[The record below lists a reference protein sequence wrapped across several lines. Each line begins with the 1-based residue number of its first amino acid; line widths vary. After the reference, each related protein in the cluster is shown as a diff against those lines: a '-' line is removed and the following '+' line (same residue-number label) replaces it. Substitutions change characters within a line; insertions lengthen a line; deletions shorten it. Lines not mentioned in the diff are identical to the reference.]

1 MRLSKSIILPKSY
14 MKALYILLFSLCQ
27 GMVGFGQD
35 VIYLKNGNQI
45 NASVIELTPTM
56 VKFTKIADG
65 PVYTLNVSDLTSI
78 TYKNGAIDSFVSNGT
93 NNNGEKTSKKS
104 KNDDD
109 FLIPIKKYSGPRVGL
124 TYLAEGTNRSKIA
137 DAFNRADITPAI
149 SQFGW
154 QFETRIFTLDNGAA
168 GLVEFIPMIGGIEQG
183 LFLPSA
189 TGLIGFR
196 AANGIEFGVGPTAS
210 LSGVGLVLAA
220 GASFKAGKV
229 TFPVNLAFT
238 PNIKTMLKDKWVYN
252 STTGMNELVPGTT
265 SNSGFRLSLLIGF
278 NSRKE

>member
-1 MRLSKSIILPKSY
+1 
-14 MKALYILLFSLCQ
+14 MKALYILLFSLSISLIN
-27 GMVGFGQD
+27 FGQD
-35 VIYLKNGNQI
+35 VIYLKNGTQI
-45 NASVIELTPTM
+45 NASVIELTPTA

-65 PVYTLNVSDLTSI
+65 PIYSLNVSDLNSI
-78 TYKNGAIDSFVSNGT
+78 TYKNGTIDSFVSTGSNDKNGVKT
-93 NNNGEKTSKKS
+93 NKS
-104 KNDDD
+104 TKNDDD

-137 DAFNRADITPAI
+137 DAFNRADITPI
-149 SQFGW
+149 VSQFGW

-238 PNIKTMLKDKWVYN
+238 PNIKTILKDEWVYN
-252 STTGMNELVPGTT
+252 PSTGMNELVPGTT